1 MRTGITSLLLYV
13 TFGPTL
19 LLAQAVSGAAPEI
32 PPAMDERGPPLAKD
46 LPGVAMN
53 LSAAQLRDAG
63 SDLPLARLSQ
73 IAQQP
78 IAEIFPPTRTAKDA
92 QLYRTASPSVVLIA
106 TKEGLGSGSLIG
118 PFGDVLTNWH
128 VVSGH
133 TEVGV
138 VFKPAT
144 EGQVPTKEDIRTGF
158 VVKMDEIADL
168 ALVKVA
174 DPPTGGSFLRLG
186 DSSEISVGLDVHAI
200 GHPVAGRWTYTKGI
214 ISQYRLGFEWPGEN
228 GTKHKADLIQTQTP
242 INPGNSGGPLI
253 SESGTLLGVN
263 TFKAEGEGLNF
274 AISVDDV
281 KKFIARSGSRLAEVK
296 SGAIGGPPPEPECR
310 PREVSRW
317 RSKEN
322 DATILGYDLTCKG
335 PIDAEYV
342 YPDDLSKAILFK
354 VDRNR
359 DWRADVMFFDLK
371 RRGKWDLSWWDENFD
386 GHWTLVGYHDDGSL
400 KPSRFESYEAYRKRR
415 ATAAEPRR

>member
-1 MRTGITSLLLYV
+1 MKNCVAPLVLCLIFASGA
-13 TFGPTL
+13 
-19 LLAQAVSGAAPEI
+19 LAQTIGEAPPEVLF
-32 PPAMDERGPPLAKD
+32 AMDEPGSPLGKD
-46 LPGVAMN
+46 LPGAALN
-53 LSAAQLRDAG
+53 SSAAQLRDAR

-73 IAQQP
+73 IAREP
-78 IAEIFPPTRTAKDA
+78 ITEVFPPTRSGKDA
-92 QLYRTASPSVVLIA
+92 QLYRAASPSVVLIA
-106 TKEGLGSGSLIG
+106 TKEGFGSGSLIG

-144 EGQVPTKEDIRTGF
+144 EGQIPGKEDIRTGF
-158 VVKMDEIADL
+158 VVKMDGVADL

-174 DPPTGGSFLRLG
+174 DPPGGGRFLRLG
-186 DSSEISVGLDVHAI
+186 DASEISVGLDVHAI
-200 GHPVAGRWTYTKGI
+200 GHPLGGRWTYTRGV
-214 ISQYRLGFEWPGEN
+214 ISQYRLGFEWPGED

-281 KKFIARSGSRLAEVK
+281 KKFIAREGSRVAEAQPALPTK
-296 SGAIGGPPPEPECR
+296 SECL
-310 PREVSRW
+310 PKEVSKS

-322 DATILGYDLTCKG
+322 DATLVAVDMLCTGK
-335 PIDAEYV
+335 IDAVFV
-342 YPDDLSKAILFK
+342 YPDDKSQAVLLKM
-354 VDRNR
+354 DRNH
-359 DWRADVMFFDLK
+359 DGKADVVFFDFK
-371 RRGKWDLSWWDENFD
+371 RRGKWDMSWWDENFD

-400 KPSRFESYEAYRKRR
+400 KPSRFESFEAYKKR
-415 ATAAEPRR
+415 TAQR